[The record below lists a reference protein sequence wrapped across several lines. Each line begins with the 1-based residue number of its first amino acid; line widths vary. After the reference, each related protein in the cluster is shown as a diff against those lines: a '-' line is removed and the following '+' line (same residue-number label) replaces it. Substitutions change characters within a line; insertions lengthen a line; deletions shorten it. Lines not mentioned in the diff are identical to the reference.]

1 MHIDQL
7 NRMKNFELISYITD
21 FSKGQVDIS
30 EISDKLQKYTKPEL
44 INIYRKCFLNELRI
58 NTKKRLIT
66 LANNRT
72 GSVNTGN
79 LKIINS
85 EETMNI
91 QEINKWKK
99 VHRILV
105 KIRVGHIL
113 YDDKEQHK
121 EERVAQIKKDAKV
134 EWNQFENKHY
144 SDSNRPVKA

>member
-1 MHIDQL
+1 M
-7 NRMKNFELISYITD
+7 
-21 FSKGQVDIS
+21 
-30 EISDKLQKYTKPEL
+30 
-44 INIYRKCFLNELRI
+44 
-58 NTKKRLIT
+58 
-66 LANNRT
+66 
-72 GSVNTGN
+72 NTGN